1 MTIVFSL
8 LFILLTCVIIWR
20 ASDNF
25 ESASE
30 YLGRNLSEGVRGAT
44 INAIGSS
51 MPELLTT
58 IFFLFVLVD
67 KDGFSGGIGTT
78 AGSAVFNGVIIPAL
92 VILVVVGY
100 GVAKGVKVSKKVVL
114 RDGIA
119 LLLSEILLILFIG
132 GDTLGWW
139 QGFLLMLIYGV
150 YMTYML
156 VSMRRN
162 QRRDGFVFKGR
173 DVEEEEEDME
183 GIGSV
188 ESGEGV
194 DSVERGAGV
203 GSLESGEGMRGVE
216 KEADSKER
224 ERNKFLVAL
233 TLDFEPLMVPK
244 EMKVLNAWI
253 LLLTSVTVIGGA
265 CFLLV
270 DSCERLGEAMG
281 IPIYFIAVVLASAA
295 TSVPDTIIS
304 MRDAM
309 KGNYDDAVSNAIGSN
324 IFDICFALG
333 FPLFLFTLLNGPIT
347 MSPDTVEDVAV
358 LRILLVA
365 ITLLAVLIFY
375 FGQSMGRLKAIF
387 LFSLYVF
394 FLIFIL
400 GDKDV
405 LDYNSP
411 LSNFLHEIDLSLNSL
426 RFWL

>member
-1 MTIVFSL
+1 MTIVVSL
-8 LFILLTCVIIWR
+8 VLILLTCVIIWR

-25 ESASE
+25 EAASE

-67 KDGFSGGIGTT
+67 KDGFAGGIGTT

-100 GVAKGVKVSKKVVL
+100 GIAKGVKVSRKVVL

-119 LLLSEILLILFIG
+119 LLLAEILLILFIG
-132 GDTLGWW
+132 GNTLDWW
-139 QGFLLMLIYGV
+139 QGFLLMLIYGA

-162 QRRDGFVFKGR
+162 QKRDGFVADDGE
-173 DVEEEEEDME
+173 DEEEDKEE
-183 GIGSV
+183 G
-188 ESGEGV
+188 GE
-194 DSVERGAGV
+194 
-203 GSLESGEGMRGVE
+203 
-216 KEADSKER
+216 K
-224 ERNKFLVAL
+224 NKFLAAL
-233 TLDFEPLMVPK
+233 TLDFEPLVVPN
-244 EMKVLNAWI
+244 EMKGLNAWI

-333 FPLFLFTLLNGPIT
+333 FPLFLFTLINGPMT
-347 MSPDTVEDVAV
+347 MSPDTVQDVAV
-358 LRILLVA
+358 LRILLLG
-365 ITLLAVLIFY
+365 ITFLAVLVFY
-375 FGQSMGRLKAIF
+375 FGKSMGRWKALL
-387 LFSLYVF
+387 LFSLYIL

-405 LDYNSP
+405 LDYNSQ
-411 LSNFLHEIDLSLNSL
+411 LSDFFHSIDLSLNPL